1 MTDYDA
7 RVERLRAGLEA
18 QELDGALLLPG
29 ANFTYYTGIVKDQ
42 SERPLLLFLPRTGT
56 AALLVPRLE
65 ETALCEALPYGA
77 EAIVYT
83 DEDGYEKAFAAFG
96 RTLSGR
102 RIGVELRSMRLL
114 EARQIEAHAFGCRL
128 EAFDAA
134 LSGIRMVKDDGE
146 IAAMREA
153 IRITQE
159 GLSAVLER
167 ISLGQSEFAVARAL
181 EAELLRCGSDG
192 LGFDPLIVSG
202 PRAALPHAGASDRA
216 LVSGD
221 SLILDFGAR
230 HGAYAADLTRTV
242 AVGTSDPDWRE
253 IYDVVLAANT
263 AAREAAGPGTPAGE
277 VDRAA
282 RAVVEKAGYGDYFTH
297 RTGHGLG
304 LEIHEPPYIVAGS
317 RTALERGMTFTIEP
331 GIYLAGKAGVRIE
344 DDVMITSEGC
354 ESLTTFA
361 RELTAVAL
369 PA

>member
-1 MTDYDA
+1 MADYDA
-7 RVERLRAGLEA
+7 RVGRLRAGLEA
-18 QELDGALLLPG
+18 QGLDGALLLPG
-29 ANFTYYTGIVKDQ
+29 ASFTYYTGIVKDQ

-56 AALLVPRLE
+56 VVLLVPRLE
-65 ETALCEALPYGA
+65 ETALCEALPYGV

-96 RTLSGR
+96 KRASGQ
-102 RIGVELRSMRLL
+102 RIGVELRNMRLL
-114 EARQIEAHAFGCRL
+114 EARQIEVHASGCRL
-128 EAFDAA
+128 EAFDAV

-153 IRITQE
+153 VRITQE
-159 GLSAVLER
+159 GLSAVLEQ
-167 ISLGQSEFAVARAL
+167 ISLGQSESAVARAL
-181 EAELLRCGSDG
+181 EVELLRCGSDG

-202 PRAALPHAGASDRA
+202 PRAALPHAGASDRE

-230 HGAYAADLTRTV
+230 HGAYAADITRTV
-242 AVGTSDPDWRE
+242 AVGTDDPDWSE

-263 AAREAAGPGTPAGE
+263 AARKAAAPGVAAGE

-282 RAVVEKAGYGDYFTH
+282 RAVIEKAGYGAYFTH

-317 RTALERGMTFTIEP
+317 RTALETGMTFTIEP
-331 GIYLAGKAGVRIE
+331 GIYLPGKAGVRIE
-344 DDVMITSEGC
+344 DDVVITSDGC
-354 ESLTTFA
+354 ELLTTFP
-361 RELTAVAL
+361 RELTAVAS
-369 PA
+369 PV